1 MNAAVVEYCRVSGC
15 TLLDLLYGLNEALGE
30 EKTFMS
36 TDSIVEM
43 CVEQLEELAENEAP
57 KKDFELEQRFVEQV
71 TKKIE
76 KIIQLQKPD
85 VLKAEILPS
94 VDLAMAVQ
102 EVEAR
107 THGMSN
113 LMRTRV

>member
-1 MNAAVVEYCRVSGC
+1 MNAAVVEYCRASGC
-15 TLLDLLYGLNEALGE
+15 TLFDVLYGLNETLGE
-30 EKTFMS
+30 EKTYIS
-36 TDSIVEM
+36 SESIIEM
-43 CVEQLEELAENEAP
+43 FNDQLEALAENEDSA
-57 KKDFELEQRFVEQV
+57 KDYDLEKQLVEQV

-76 KIIQLQKPD
+76 KIIQLQKPG
-85 VLKAEILPS
+85 VLKAEILPKI
-94 VDLAMAVQ
+94 DLATVVQ